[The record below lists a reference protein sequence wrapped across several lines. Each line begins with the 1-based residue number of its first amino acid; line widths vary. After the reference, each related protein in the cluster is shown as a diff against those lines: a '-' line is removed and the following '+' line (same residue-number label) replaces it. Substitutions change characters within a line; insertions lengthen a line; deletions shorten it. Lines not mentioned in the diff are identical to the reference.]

1 MNSNEAIPALRSNN
15 LALAFQDVIT
25 VVLRVR
31 FRTQRVADVAAFRE
45 SIRKMIA
52 AGAQEARRLGYSD
65 ATSQMALY
73 AIVGFLDESVL
84 NSQDPTFSEWA
95 RRPLQEEMFG
105 GSFAGEYFFRHV
117 ADLLNQ
123 PETPEIADVLELHA
137 ICLLLGYRGK
147 FAFGDNG
154 EIPNILRAIRE
165 KIARI
170 RGPLYL
176 CRVAP
181 PPALSAVKSGDAWF
195 RGLVVLTAVIAV
207 VCLLAFAG
215 YWYLLG
221 EGLNAVQVQV
231 GSLTPLF
238 HPAVPTL
245 SASAMIVG
253 GIAR

>member
-1 MNSNEAIPALRSNN
+1 MNPNEAIPALRSNN

-31 FRTQRVADVAAFRE
+31 YRTQRVADAASFRE
-45 SIRKMIA
+45 NIRKMIA
-52 AGAQEARRLGYSD
+52 TGAQEVRRLGYSD
-65 ATSQMALY
+65 SASQMSLY

-84 NSQDPTFSEWA
+84 NSQDPVFQDWP

-117 ADLLNQ
+117 SDMLNQ
-123 PETPEIADVLELHA
+123 PETAELADVLELHA

-170 RGPLYL
+170 RGPIYL

-181 PPALSAVKSGDAWF
+181 PPALAAIRAGDAWF
-195 RGLVVLTAVIAV
+195 RRLVVMTALIAV

-231 GSLTPLF
+231 GSVTPLF
-238 HPAVPTL
+238 HPGVSIL

>member
-1 MNSNEAIPALRSNN
+1 MNPNEAVQALRSNN

-31 FRTQRVADVAAFRE
+31 YRTQRVADANAFRE

-65 ATSQMALY
+65 STSQMALY

-84 NSQDPTFSEWA
+84 NSQDPTFAEWA

-105 GSFAGEYFFRHV
+105 GSFAGEYFFRHL
-117 ADLLNQ
+117 ADLFNQ
-123 PETPEIADVLELHA
+123 PDSAELADILELHA

-147 FAFGDNG
+147 YAFGDNG
-154 EIPNILRAIRE
+154 EIPNILRRIRE
-165 KIARI
+165 RIATI
-170 RGPLYL
+170 RGPLYV

-181 PPALSAVKSGDAWF
+181 PPALAAVRAGDKWV
-195 RGLVVLTAVIAV
+195 RRLVFITVAMAII
-207 VCLLAFAG
+207 CLLAFAG

-221 EGLNAVQVQV
+221 SSLNAVQVQTA
-231 GSLTPLF
+231 SLTPLF
-238 HPAVPTL
+238 HPVTV
-245 SASAMIVG
+245 SAMIVG